1 MKGGTLVKKYRFF
14 ALSMV
19 LCLSVLTLSGCAQP
33 SEDTPASQPEESASQ
48 SEASGN
54 SLAGQDLTV
63 YYHPVEYPEQSKDN
77 DSAVNPP
84 ADFTHT
90 AYPPLDAFT
99 LQVELQSDTLP
110 KGETF
115 VLECSLKNDSG
126 ENYYLQQLP
135 DFIGY
140 TYNDYSEY
148 ALALGDFTYFRSGE
162 EITRLIEIPATE
174 SGTITITADFDVCLS
189 PGSQTSQPYQYIQDF
204 EVTVE

>member
-1 MKGGTLVKKYRFF
+1 MKASSHTLRNMTSGPISGHLLAFAVPLFLGNLLQQLYNMVDSWVVGKY
-14 ALSMV
+14 V
-19 LCLSVLTLSGCAQP
+19 
-33 SEDTPASQPEESASQ
+33 
-48 SEASGN
+48 SEAA
-54 SLAGQDLTV
+54 L
-63 YYHPVEYPEQSKDN
+63 
-77 DSAVNPP
+77 